1 LEVITIAQKTKL
13 SGQFPETGMSYRS
26 SHGLDRM
33 MTLASLTVLNTITR
47 FDRSSASMESSIDG
61 MMQSSI
67 ISDFTDT
74 ATRLVRKG
82 SNFETLLCGLSPP
95 VFWWRPLACIYTF

>member
-1 LEVITIAQKTKL
+1 MEVITIAQKTKL

-67 ISDFTDT
+67 ISDFPDP
-74 ATRLVRKG
+74 AARLVRKK
-82 SNFETLLCGLSPP
+82 SM
-95 VFWWRPLACIYTF
+95 RRK

>member
-67 ISDFTDT
+67 ISGFTDRRHP
-74 ATRLVRKG
+74 AG
-82 SNFETLLCGLSPP
+82 SQGVEFRDP
-95 VFWWRPLACIYTF
+95 FMRTFAPCFLGSGR